1 MPRPDKKQKFTVY
14 LDPGLMGALYDLAAR
29 RGHSNSLVAEAAIA
43 SFLSP
48 DADQRREAAFTKRLD
63 TIDRRI
69 GRLERDVAII
79 NEAFALF
86 MRSWLAATP
95 QSPDAAQPAM
105 RAQAGKRYDQ
115 FIEALGRRLASGKAL
130 HDEIAEDI
138 AASLEE
144 AGHDPQ

>member
-14 LDPGLMGALYDLAAR
+14 LDPGLMGALHDLAAR

-48 DADQRREAAFTKRLD
+48 DADQRREAAFAKRLD
-63 TIDRRI
+63 TIERRL
-69 GRLERDVAII
+69 GRLERDVTIS

-95 QSPDAAQPAM
+95 PSPDAAQPAV

-115 FIEALGRRLASGKAL
+115 FIETLGRRLASGKAL
-130 HDEIAEDI
+130 HDEVAEDI
-138 AASLEE
+138 VGPPKE
-144 AGHDPQ
+144 AGHAPQ